1 MTTENYVHGY
11 SEREALRLY
20 DQARSVQ
27 EFIHYDT
34 AFPAGSRVLEAGCG
48 VGAQTVTLAEK
59 SPEARIVSAD
69 IAADSLNRAR
79 NAVRDKGLSN
89 VEFYHADIFALPF
102 REEDFDHLFVCYLL
116 EHLPNPERALTSLRR
131 VLKPGGSVTVIE
143 GDHGSCYFYP
153 ETEESL
159 KVWNCLIRVQES
171 LGGNSLIGRQVFPLL
186 KQSGFR
192 DIRVSPR
199 MLYMDQSE
207 PGLMD
212 SFVRKTIVP
221 MVEGV
226 KAQAIDTGLTDERQW
241 DKGINDLRS
250 IADRE
255 DGIFCYTFFKAVAV
269 K

>member
-59 SPEARIVSAD
+59 SPQARIVSAD

-79 NAVRDKGLSN
+79 NTVREKGLSN
-89 VEFYHADIFALPF
+89 VEFYHADVFDLPF

-116 EHLPNPERALTSLRR
+116 EHLPTPDRALTSLRR
-131 VLKPGGSVTVIE
+131 VLKSGGSVTVIE
-143 GDHGSCYFYP
+143 GDHGSCYFHP

-159 KVWNCLIRVQES
+159 NVWNCLIRVQES
-171 LGGNSLIGRQVFPLL
+171 LGGKFAHRTA
-186 KQSGFR
+186 GF
-192 DIRVSPR
+192 
-199 MLYMDQSE
+199 
-207 PGLMD
+207 
-212 SFVRKTIVP
+212 SFVETERIPGYPRVTENALYGSVRTRADGQFCEKNHCSDGGGRKSP
-221 MVEGV
+221 GH
-226 KAQAIDTGLTDERQW
+226 
-241 DKGINDLRS
+241 
-250 IADRE
+250 
-255 DGIFCYTFFKAVAV
+255 
-269 K
+269 